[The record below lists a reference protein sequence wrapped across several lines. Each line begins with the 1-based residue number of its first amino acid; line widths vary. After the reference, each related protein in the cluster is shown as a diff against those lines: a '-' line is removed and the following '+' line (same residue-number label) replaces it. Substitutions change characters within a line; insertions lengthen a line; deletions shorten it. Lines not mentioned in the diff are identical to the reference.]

1 MTNGYIIILIIIWYK
16 GKRNV
21 GRLISRGSPSA
32 VGPGKGASLGG
43 SPTGQQVREE
53 GRRSGTDVSMEGG
66 HREHAQLIQRRLG
79 RFGDVLQQALQAET
93 EKKKCSFKCP
103 F

>member
-1 MTNGYIIILIIIWYK
+1 MTNAFIMMTIIIIIQQYEE
-16 GKRNV
+16 KRKI
-21 GRLISRGSPSA
+21 GRLVSRGSPSA

-43 SPTGQQVREE
+43 SPTGQQVGEE

-79 RFGDVLQQALQAET
+79 RFGDVLQQALQQKEI
-93 EKKKCSFKCP
+93 KK
-103 F
+103 